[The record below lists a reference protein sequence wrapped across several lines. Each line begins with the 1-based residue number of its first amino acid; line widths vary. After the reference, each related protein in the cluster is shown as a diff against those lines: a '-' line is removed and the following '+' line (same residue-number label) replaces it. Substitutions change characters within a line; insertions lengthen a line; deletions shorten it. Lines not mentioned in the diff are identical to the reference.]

1 MLTAKEHSSYA
12 EIFDFSLPPTSTS
25 QTQTHNHL
33 TYYVK
38 EALPSSAY
46 VNIKLYDTSTHYA
59 YEKDITDKWASRFFD
74 KYTTP
79 SCGESVYVSPPH
91 EQMQDQ
97 HECDLTQA

>member
-12 EIFDFSLPPTSTS
+12 EIFDF
-25 QTQTHNHL
+25 NHL

-46 VNIKLYDTSTHYA
+46 VNIKLYDTLTHYA

-74 KYTTP
+74 KYSTP
-79 SCGESVYVSPPH
+79 SCESVYVSPPH